1 MNRGRGLQPRGYVLR
16 LERMK
21 NQPKENSET
30 GRAVAAKDLLR
41 ISRGREKEMT
51 EMLGKFVR
59 CESPSHNKAAVD
71 RFGKMVA
78 QEWKR
83 RGANIRV
90 LRQREFGDHLR
101 AEIWFGKRRP
111 AKQILVLGHLDTVY
125 PMGTHAVTPFRV
137 NDGRAWGPGT
147 FDMKGG
153 LTIALFAIDTLKAMG
168 LEPAKRIVFFWNS
181 DEETGSKT
189 SRRHIEREALRSDA
203 VLVLEP
209 AAGREGRV
217 KTARKGAGSA
227 EIVVTGR
234 SGHAGIAPHLPG
246 AGVNAVHE
254 LALQIGRLM
263 KMNNQR
269 SGITV
274 QATVVAGGTVS
285 NVIPEHARAKIDIRH
300 SHLADVPKIHRA
312 LRELR
317 PILAGARIE
326 VSGGVNRPPM
336 ERTAG
341 VERLFLRAKA
351 IMNEMGLPLDEA
363 FVGGVSDGNFTAAL
377 GVPTLDGLGAVGDGA
392 HSPREYVVLRSLPER
407 AAMLAGMLATL

>member
-1 MNRGRGLQPRGYVLR
+1 MGDVLR
-16 LERMK
+16 LDDMK
-21 NQPKENSET
+21 NRQKGNS
-30 GRAVAAKDLLR
+30 RAVAAVAAKDLLR
-41 ISRGREKEMT
+41 ALRTREKEMT
-51 EMLGKFVR
+51 ELLGKFVR
-59 CESPSHNKAAVD
+59 CESPSHQKTAVD
-71 RFGKMVA
+71 RFGRMVA
-78 QEWKR
+78 QEWRR
-83 RGANIRV
+83 RGADVRV
-90 LRQREFGDHLR
+90 MRQREFGDHLR
-101 AEIWFGKRRP
+101 AEIWFGARRP
-111 AKQILVLGHLDTVY
+111 ARQILVLGHLDTVY
-125 PMGTHAVTPFRV
+125 PIGTHAATPFRV
-137 NDGRAWGPGT
+137 SNGRASGPGT

-153 LTIALFAIDTLKAMG
+153 LTIALFAIDALKAAG
-168 LEPAKRIVFFWNS
+168 IEPAKRFVFFWNS

-189 SRRHIEREALRSDA
+189 SRRYIEREAMRSDA

-209 AAGREGRV
+209 AAGRDGRV

-254 LALQIGRLM
+254 LALQIARLM
-263 KMNNQR
+263 KMNNR
-269 SGITV
+269 RRGITV

-300 SHLADVPKIHRA
+300 AHLADAPKIDRA
-312 LRELR
+312 LRALR
-317 PILAGARIE
+317 PILAGAQIE

-341 VERLFLRAKA
+341 VEKLFLQAKA
-351 IMNEMGLPLDEA
+351 IMHEMGLPLDEA

-407 AAMLAGMLATL
+407 AALLAGMLATL

>member
-1 MNRGRGLQPRGYVLR
+1 
-16 LERMK
+16 MK
-21 NQPKENSET
+21 NQPKEKPE
-30 GRAVAAKDLLR
+30 AVGIAAAKDLLR
-41 ISRGREKEMT
+41 ILRKREKEMT
-51 EMLGKFVR
+51 QMLGNFVR
-59 CESPSHNKAAVD
+59 CESPTHQKSAVD
-71 RFGKMVA
+71 RFGRMVA

-83 RGANIRV
+83 RGANVRV

-101 AEIWFGKRRP
+101 VEIWFGKRRP
-111 AKQILVLGHLDTVY
+111 ARQILVLGHLDTVY
-125 PMGTHAVTPFRV
+125 PMGTHATMPFRV
-137 NDGRAWGPGT
+137 SDGRAWGPGT

-153 LTIALFAIDTLKAMG
+153 LTIALYAIDVLKAAG
-168 LEPAKRIVFFWNS
+168 AEPAKRFVFFWNS

-189 SRRHIEREALRSDA
+189 SRPHIEREALRSDA

-254 LALQIGRLM
+254 LALQIARLM
-263 KMNNQR
+263 KMNNR
-269 SGITV
+269 RRGITV
-274 QATVVAGGTVS
+274 QATVVTGGTVS

-300 SHLADVPKIHRA
+300 AHLADVPKINRA

-317 PILAGARIE
+317 PILAGVRIE

-336 ERTAG
+336 ERTASI
-341 VERLFLRAKA
+341 EKLFLRAKL
-351 IMNEMGLPLDEA
+351 IMHEMGLPLDEA

-377 GVPTLDGLGAVGDGA
+377 GVPTIDGLGAVGDGA

-407 AAMLAGMLATL
+407 AALLAGMLAML